1 MAGSFDDKGSG
12 PGKPGQRPAPTI
24 EGTATEVT
32 VEAEAEKTA
41 SRDEP
46 QAAAGETAPAP
57 GPDDSG
63 KTEPPEASSE
73 GASPLRGARAASVLS
88 LFAAGL
94 LGGLAGAG
102 ALAAAWLYLPAEAPG
117 LAPLEDRIAKLE
129 GAPAAPDAALAKLDA
144 RLDALEARKPETP
157 AELAAL
163 AERVNQM
170 EASLKAMGEAAKD
183 GGSVADAAAI
193 GRQIDEAEARL
204 DAKIDAALAEAK
216 GADGTALEALKK
228 EVADIDAKLKALA
241 EAELSSGDAAR
252 LLPEIAV
259 LDERL
264 GKVEST
270 LPSLVDAVDQDA
282 ADTKSATLAIAFAN
296 LRAAVEEGR
305 PYATELATLAALS
318 PGAGDLGGLLDY
330 EDKGIPTLRALTAS
344 FDAAR
349 TAAVSASASEAG
361 GSLLDRLLAG
371 AESLVTIKR
380 IDAAAEGDTPDAVL
394 ARGAAKLK
402 DGDLAASVKEVET
415 LQGPAR
421 AAFAD
426 WLDEAHARLDAE
438 QTLRRLENILLVS
451 LGGDAA
457 RDEGKT
463 QEQQEQK
470 D

>member
-1 MAGSFDDKGSG
+1 M
-12 PGKPGQRPAPTI
+12 
-24 EGTATEVT
+24 
-32 VEAEAEKTA
+32 
-41 SRDEP
+41 
-46 QAAAGETAPAP
+46 
-57 GPDDSG
+57 
-63 KTEPPEASSE
+63 
-73 GASPLRGARAASVLS
+73 
-88 LFAAGL
+88 
-94 LGGLAGAG
+94 
-102 ALAAAWLYLPAEAPG
+102 
-117 LAPLEDRIAKLE
+117 
-129 GAPAAPDAALAKLDA
+129 
-144 RLDALEARKPETP
+144 
-157 AELAAL
+157 
-163 AERVNQM
+163 
-170 EASLKAMGEAAKD
+170 
-183 GGSVADAAAI
+183 
-193 GRQIDEAEARL
+193 
-204 DAKIDAALAEAK
+204 
-216 GADGTALEALKK
+216 
-228 EVADIDAKLKALA
+228 
-241 EAELSSGDAAR
+241 
-252 LLPEIAV
+252 

-296 LRAAVEEGR
+296 LRAAAEEGR